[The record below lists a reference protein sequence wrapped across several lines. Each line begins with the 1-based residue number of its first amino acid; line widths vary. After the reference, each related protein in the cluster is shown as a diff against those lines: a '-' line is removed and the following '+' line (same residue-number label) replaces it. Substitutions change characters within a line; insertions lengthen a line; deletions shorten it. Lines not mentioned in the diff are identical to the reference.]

1 MKNQEIV
8 KANWSQ
14 ANKVLKGNSIWDFS
28 TEVTINKILDL
39 NPGATPGLIQKM
51 LDTYEVY
58 IAIENDRV
66 TSFTFV

>member
-1 MKNQEIV
+1 MKNEIV

-39 NPGATPGLIQKM
+39 NPGATPLLIQSM
-51 LDTYEVY
+51 LDTYEVE
-58 IAIENDRV
+58 IAITDGCV
-66 TSFTFV
+66 SSFTFV

>member
-1 MKNQEIV
+1 MTTEIV

-14 ANKVLKGNSIWDFS
+14 ANKVLKGNAIWNFS

-39 NPGATPGLIQKM
+39 NPGATPLMIQRM
-51 LDTYEVY
+51 LDTYEVE
-58 IAIENDRV
+58 IAIQDGRV